1 MYRNDVMTGQAL
13 RVHSVDS
20 LGALARLVIFC
31 KLASLLAN
39 SFIIE
44 SEFLLLLLF

>member
-1 MYRNDVMTGQAL
+1 MYRIDVMIGQA
-13 RVHSVDS
+13 RCVHSVDT
-20 LGALARLVIFC
+20 LGALAQLVIFC